1 MRKPRI
7 LLLTVLC
14 FLLIGYFATAIVDK
28 RFFKKAVLSESTDV
42 VVEDPTPTPTL
53 TPIPTSTPTPTAS
66 PTPKPKNTPTPSP
79 VPQPK
84 ISQAEIHALMER
96 FAGQYAVD
104 VNILRH
110 IAVCESGFD
119 PGAVNGPYAGLYQ
132 FNSTTWK
139 KNRILMGED
148 TNPDLRFNAEESI
161 QTTAYLISQ
170 GKRYLWPNCYP

>member
-1 MRKPRI
+1 MKKRGI
-7 LLLTVLC
+7 IVLIIVIF
-14 FLLIGYFATAIVDK
+14 FLVGYISADLINGK
-28 RFFKKAVLSESTDV
+28 FFKKKVLSESSENCQESAT
-42 VVEDPTPTPTL
+42 PTPTPTV
-53 TPIPTSTPTPTAS
+53 TPSSTPGPSAS

-104 VNILRH
+104 VNVLRH

-119 PGAVNGPYAGLYQ
+119 PSAVNGPYAGLYQ
-132 FNSTTWK
+132 FNITTWK
-139 KNRILMGED
+139 KNRVLMGEEV
-148 TNPDLRFNAEESI
+148 NPDLRFNAEESI
-161 QTTAYLISQ
+161 QTAAYLISQ

>member
-1 MRKPRI
+1 MKKRSV
-7 LLLTVLC
+7 LFLTIIS
-14 FLLIGYFATAIVDK
+14 FLLIGYIAAALINK
-28 RFFKKAVLSESTDV
+28 KLFKKAVLSESASVSEENLT
-42 VVEDPTPTPTL
+42 PTSTLTPTPTS
-53 TPIPTSTPTPTAS
+53 TPIPTAS

-104 VNILRH
+104 VNVLRYV
-110 IAVCESGFD
+110 AVCESGFN
-119 PGAVNGPYAGLYQ
+119 PSAVNGPYAGLYQ
-132 FNSTTWK
+132 FNITTWK

-148 TNPDLRFNAEESI
+148 PNPDLRFNAEESV
-161 QTTAYLISQ
+161 QAAAYLISQ